1 MAELDRIPLQRTVA
15 VVTDGSIVVRPSGRL
30 VAPLIQAAIAGGA
43 VALIV
48 VLLNGG
54 GSLLVMVGALLVA
67 MVLGPAAVLGL
78 VYNLVGS
85 SVIVDRDKQSVTVQ
99 QGFLGLGLGT
109 AELVPFWR
117 IARIEVAG
125 DYEDEL
131 SSGELQDIVQWEVL
145 VVKDND
151 KIVEIGTA
159 ISARPFAADG
169 LDRVNRL
176 ARAVAAMAGCE
187 VREAALPESHDAT
200 ETESALPRRR
210 RVERAGRRPPPGTG
224 EEGAGEEETVDATID
239 PAMEL
244 MRDARSIAVVGVSP
258 SPERDSHDV
267 ARYLI
272 EAGYDVYLVNPTV
285 DEEVLGRRVYGS
297 VQELPQPVDIVDVFR
312 RSEHV
317 PPVVDDAIAA
327 GAKAVWMQLDIV
339 NDAAAERAR
348 AAGLE
353 VVMDRCTK
361 IEHRRLMAET

>member
-15 VVTDGSIVVRPSGRL
+15 VVTERSIVVRPSGRL

-43 VALIV
+43 VALIIV
-48 VLLNGG
+48 MLNGG

-109 AELVPFWR
+109 AELVPFRR

-131 SSGELQDIVQWEVL
+131 SSGDLQDIVQWEVL

-187 VREAALPESHDAT
+187 VREAALPESHDAV
-200 ETESALPRRR
+200 EAESAPPRRR
-210 RVERAGRRPPPGTG
+210 RVERAGRRPPPGT
-224 EEGAGEEETVDATID
+224 AEEETMDATID

-244 MRDARSIAVVGVSP
+244 MRDSRSIAVVGVS
-258 SPERDSHDV
+258 SDPERDSHDV

-339 NDAAAERAR
+339 NDEAAERAR